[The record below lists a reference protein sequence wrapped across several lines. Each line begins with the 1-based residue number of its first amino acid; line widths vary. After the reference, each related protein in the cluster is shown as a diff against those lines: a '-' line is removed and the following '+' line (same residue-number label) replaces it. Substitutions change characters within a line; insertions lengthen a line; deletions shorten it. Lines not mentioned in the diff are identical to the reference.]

1 MEKSSVS
8 SYDIPSLDRGEKSF
22 AGTDTN
28 SISGNSSTENLVK
41 RSNWASPLE
50 FILSCLSYA
59 VGLGNIWRF
68 PHLAFRYDRLKISA
82 CEIFSN
88 YFLI

>member
-8 SYDIPSLDRGEKSF
+8 SYDLPGFDREKS
-22 AGTDTN
+22 AAVPDTN
-28 SISGNSSTENLVK
+28 SNSGNSSTENLVE
-41 RSNWASPLE
+41 RNNWGNPIE

-68 PHLAFRYDRLKISA
+68 PHLAFRYEKA
-82 CEIFSN
+82 
-88 YFLI
+88 